1 MWTNLVCF
9 SDLLNKS
16 NPFVEISFSLV
27 PIAKIKSDSLKKF
40 NNLGET
46 DVPKV
51 PTKFLLL
58 LLIKS

>member
-1 MWTNLVCF
+1 MWINLVCF
-9 SDLLNKS
+9 CDLLNKS
-16 NPFVEISFSLV
+16 NPFVEISFNLV
-27 PIAKIKSDSLKKF
+27 PIAKTKSDSLKKS